1 MSGFNRIAEPL
12 SAAEHWTLLLPVPGD
27 PVRTGSIS
35 MDIPIQ
41 RQGSCLIASIP
52 AALVDEDLTHL
63 RDQIVEQVRHC
74 RLRGVI
80 VDVTGLDVV
89 DSFAT
94 RTLGDL
100 AANLRLRGAE
110 MVIVGIQPDVA
121 VAVARFGLTFEA
133 VATVVDKDAG
143 LDYLNGRARSPDK
156 RRGAS
161 H

>member
-1 MSGFNRIAEPL
+1 MN
-12 SAAEHWTLLLPVPGD
+12 V
-27 PVRTGSIS
+27 
-35 MDIPIQ
+35 PIQ
-41 RQGSCLIASIP
+41 QQGSCLIASIP

-63 RDQIVEQVRHC
+63 RDEIAEQVRRC
-74 RLRGVI
+74 RSRGVI

-100 AANLRLRGAE
+100 AAIVRLRGAE

-121 VAVARFGLTFEA
+121 VAVARFGLTLEA

-143 LDYLNGRARSPDK
+143 LAYLNRRVRCAEKRSRARQ
-156 RRGAS
+156 
-161 H
+161 